1 MIYYLWSQF
10 PTNALIFKFL
20 HTLIYF
26 LHVQNKNKKDEEK
39 YFKSAPLNSKEFRCT
54 NSIHIIMIVQDS
66 KTIFVRRYSTRI
78 EKEEMRVRENLSI
91 C

>member
-1 MIYYLWSQF
+1 M
-10 PTNALIFKFL
+10 K
-20 HTLIYF
+20 
-26 LHVQNKNKKDEEK
+26 KNKKNEEK

-54 NSIHIIMIVQDS
+54 NSIHIVMIVQDS
-66 KTIFVRRYSTRI
+66 KTIFVPRYTRI